1 MGATDSGREAGV
13 RVPLG
18 WAAGGSLHLRPWGD
32 AIPSPPF
39 PSHFTCGRLR
49 LGWTVQWGWH
59 WMGLCLTLTL
69 ACRGPCVHHDSQK
82 ISFRLPVLALPLLT
96 TQL

>member
-13 RVPLG
+13 RVPLE
-18 WAAGGSLHLRPWGD
+18 WAAGGSLHLCPWGD

-49 LGWTVQWGWH
+49 LGGQCNGAGTGWDCAS
-59 WMGLCLTLTL
+59 L
-69 ACRGPCVHHDSQK
+69 
-82 ISFRLPVLALPLLT
+82 
-96 TQL
+96 